1 MAVVYNVGRW
11 SSGSVSVF
19 KQGEFL
25 SLPEREPRRS
35 RGVLRIALGP
45 HFSNPPR
52 LQTTAG
58 SNVPSFVQHT
68 RKHMRFSIQSVG
80 C

>member
-1 MAVVYNVGRW
+1 MAVVHNVGRW

-45 HFSNPPR
+45 HFSNPPAAAAANHR
-52 LQTTAG
+52 GIQRSFLCTAH
-58 SNVPSFVQHT
+58 S
-68 RKHMRFSIQSVG
+68 
-80 C
+80 